1 MPQPSPVR
9 IAVLGAGLIGRR
21 HVEHVAACPD
31 AVLAA
36 IADPTSAA
44 RELADT
50 HGVPWFADIGGL
62 IETGRPDGVIVA
74 TPNAL
79 HVEHALAAIAAGI
92 PVLVEKPLADTL
104 EGAERL
110 VAAAEAAGV
119 PLAVGH
125 HRRHNPMISEARR
138 LVEEGRLGR
147 LVAVHSFFW
156 LMKPD
161 DYFDVPWRRE
171 AGAGPVLINLSH
183 DIDLMRYLCGEVTAV
198 QAMDSRAV
206 RGNAAEE
213 SCVITLR
220 FENGA
225 LGTITLSDTVVAPW
239 SWEHTTGENPVY
251 PQTDET
257 CYFLAGTEGS
267 LSIPKL
273 ELWRNPVKKSWWEPF
288 EVTRHIAPKADPLP
302 LQIAQFVRVI
312 RGEEAPL
319 VPGREGLAAMRVI
332 DAVKRAVRSGET
344 VRL

>member
-1 MPQPSPVR
+1 MRASVR
-9 IAVLGAGLIGRR
+9 IAVIGAGLIGRR

-31 AVLAA
+31 ATLAA
-36 IADPTSAA
+36 IADPSPDT
-44 RELADT
+44 RELAERHQVSWFPD
-50 HGVPWFADIGGL
+50 VPSLLAH
-62 IETGRPDGVIVA
+62 RKPDGVIIA

-79 HVEHALAAIAAGI
+79 HVEHALAAIEAGI

-110 VAAAEAAGV
+110 VAASERTGI

-125 HRRHNPMISEARR
+125 HRRHNPMIQHARR
-138 LVEEGRLGR
+138 IVEEGRLGR

-183 DIDLMRYLCGEVTAV
+183 DIDLLRYLCGEIIAV
-198 QAMDSRAV
+198 QAMDSHV
-206 RGNAAEE
+206 IRGHAAEE
-213 SCVITLR
+213 TCVITLR
-220 FENGA
+220 FANGA
-225 LGTITLSDTVVAPW
+225 LGTVTLSDTVVAPW

-251 PQTDET
+251 PQTDQN
-257 CYFLAGTEGS
+257 CYFLAGTKGA
-267 LSIPKL
+267 LNVPKL
-273 ELWRNPVKKSWWEPF
+273 ELWSNPARKSWWEPF
-288 EVTRHIAPKADPLP
+288 EVTRHVAARADPLP

-312 RGEEAPL
+312 RGEEQPL

-332 DAVKRAVRSGET
+332 DAVKRAARTGET